1 MELSRKVISRHWW
14 KFFGFSVVIALL
26 LFAGAMACGIGVFIA
41 VPLVIASLTY
51 AYEDIFGGITGIVQ
65 HPPKSGPFGTAVS
78 PEIPPVITRPAG
90 RSWSTAT
97 KIGLA
102 VAVLVIFF
110 MIVVR
115 LFLVNKPMRVPN
127 QPATAPASVWDAQ
140 ATSPPMAAP
149 APAATNNFP
158 LLSTEARTNL
168 VEALNERMEAA
179 TSINDSSEKEKVAA
193 VIAIDAA
200 KVGET
205 DLVTQALS
213 QISDQAERDQTTA
226 AAAMLL
232 AKSGLRKPAIDLA
245 RSISDE
251 DTRNKILSVLA
262 Q

>member
-1 MELSRKVISRHWW
+1 
-14 KFFGFSVVIALL
+14 
-26 LFAGAMACGIGVFIA
+26 
-41 VPLVIASLTY
+41 
-51 AYEDIFGGITGIVQ
+51 
-65 HPPKSGPFGTAVS
+65 
-78 PEIPPVITRPAG
+78 
-90 RSWSTAT
+90 
-97 KIGLA
+97 
-102 VAVLVIFF
+102 
-110 MIVVR
+110 
-115 LFLVNKPMRVPN
+115 
-127 QPATAPASVWDAQ
+127 
-140 ATSPPMAAP
+140 MAAP